1 MQENKAKNIA
11 SFCAKIFVCF
21 AVASFVTVL
30 FESVNLY
37 SYNTQGF
44 DQSCFYTIGRGILN
58 GRAPYVDY
66 YDNKGPLTYLFFA
79 LIALFDNYK
88 ISVFF
93 AQLIINF
100 ISIIILGAF
109 LKEIDAKRGRLASV
123 ILFFVYYVFIARE
136 PGLYT
141 EDIVMPL
148 VLLAYLFT
156 YKLMMNY
163 EKQEKLNL
171 KYSYVISIAFWLVFL
186 IRINNAI
193 IIAGLLFSIGIML
206 LSKRKLKEFFSLIL
220 SFVVIGMLLCLPVAL
235 WLMSKNALYECLY
248 QSFLIN
254 FTYSD
259 SLQAVPKKEMLFSLD
274 SEFAICFW
282 GIIIFALM
290 GIALYFAKAKYNA
303 EKWFSFAILIAF
315 ICSVVAISTISYPY
329 CHYLTTTV
337 ASSFVPLMM
346 YLSKLLH
353 EDTKINKYF
362 SSILTVIMIIGLVL
376 MLLKSS
382 SDNIENNSAD
392 VSITNPF
399 EISDSVEDEVFYE
412 MKALIPKE
420 DRDSVFAIDANP
432 KFYAVTKTQPS
443 KRIFVC
449 REVFTYVN
457 EDLHNE
463 YYSYFES
470 DEPKWLVVG
479 FEIEEIEDSE
489 LVKILQ
495 KKYELIYQSK
505 EINEN
510 YYYSLYRC
518 R

>member
-1 MQENKAKNIA
+1 MQKNKAKNIA
-11 SFCAKIFVCF
+11 SFCAKILACF

-58 GRAPYVDY
+58 GKMPYVDY

-79 LIALFDNYK
+79 FIALFDNYK
-88 ISVFF
+88 ISVFV

-109 LKEIDAKRGRLASV
+109 LKEIDAKRGRLACI

-148 VLLAYLFT
+148 ILLAYLFT

-171 KYSYVISIAFWLVFL
+171 KHSYVISIAFWLVFL

-206 LSKRKLKEFFSLIL
+206 LSKRKIKEFFSLIL
-220 SFVVIGMLLCLPVAL
+220 SFVVIGLLLCLPVAL

-254 FTYSD
+254 FSYSD
-259 SLQAVPKKEMLFSLD
+259 TRDSVSKTELLFGFNSK
-274 SEFAICFW
+274 FCIIFW
-282 GIIIFALM
+282 GIIIFGLM
-290 GIALYFAKAKYNA
+290 GTALYFAKSKKKA
-303 EKWFSFAILIAF
+303 EKWFSFAILVAF
-315 ICSVVAISTISYPY
+315 ICSIVAISTIVFPY
-329 CHYLTTTV
+329 FHYLTATV
-337 ASSFVPLMM
+337 AASFVPLMM

-353 EDTKINKYF
+353 EDTKVNKYF

-382 SDNIENNSAD
+382 GDNIENNSAD
-392 VSITNPF
+392 VLFTNPF
-399 EISDSVEDEVFYE
+399 EISDSVEDEMFYD
-412 MKALIPKE
+412 MRALIPKE

-432 KFYAVTKTQPS
+432 KFYVLNKIQPS

-449 REVFTYVN
+449 RDVFTYVN
-457 EDLHNE
+457 EDLQNE
-463 YYSYFES
+463 YYSYFET

-479 FEIEEIEDSE
+479 FEIEKIEDSE

-495 KKYELIYQSK
+495 EKYELIYQSK
-505 EINEN
+505 DINKN